1 MVNFTLKLEILERKE
16 GRFNNILSAHS
27 VTKPYFEQQKGKQE
41 FMNKFIKRSLIGGV
55 VSALFMGIAGFI
67 LGEISGFRA
76 ADLLSSSL
84 SGINTLCNTVIL
96 GSSTILALM
105 LTLLSLS
112 RASHPKL
119 NKEHYHRVLT
129 LAQFLTILIVVAVV
143 TFLLLN
149 LPLVQSREVPKDWYS
164 IIYYSSLVMAS
175 ILGGGFIAIVT
186 MLYEIISNII
196 LIVGYR
202 MENHPLVDSEDVEE
216 AKKEEESENSGE
228 TSLKEEK

>member
-1 MVNFTLKLEILERKE
+1 
-16 GRFNNILSAHS
+16 
-27 VTKPYFEQQKGKQE
+27 
-41 FMNKFIKRSLIGGV
+41 MNPFIKRSVIGGV
-55 VSALFMGIAGFI
+55 ISALFMGIAAFI
-67 LGEISGFRA
+67 LGEISGYKA
-76 ADLLSSSL
+76 ADLLTSSL
-84 SGINTLCNTVIL
+84 SGINMLCNTVIL

-129 LAQFLTILIVVAVV
+129 LAQFLTLLIVVAVV

-149 LPLVQSREVPKDWYS
+149 LPLVQSEEVPQSWYS

-175 ILGGGFIAIVT
+175 LLGGGFIAIVT

-202 MENHPLVDSEDVEE
+202 MEDHPLVDSADVEE
-216 AKKEEESENSGE
+216 AKEESESDEE
-228 TSLKEEK
+228 TGGEEKNESYV